1 MKLIQETVENDD
13 GRKLKCQRCEH
24 EWTYKGSNPYICT
37 CPYCRTTVTVNKK
50 KIFLEKT
57 GSSNDT
63 SSFVEKSEV
72 KK

>member
-1 MKLIQETVENDD
+1 MKLIQETVEN

-37 CPYCRTTVTVNKK
+37 CPYCRTAVTVNKK

-57 GSSNDT
+57 SGT
-63 SSFVEKSEV
+63 SSFVESEA

>member
-1 MKLIQETVENDD
+1 MKLIQETVEND

-57 GSSNDT
+57 AGT